1 MNDYWKMMTG
11 AKAKH
16 KKKPEEN
23 RELTQVDPIQ
33 VTPEVMGSVHDLA
46 PRRELPR
53 SLDEMSALDA
63 SQSVLDPDSMRRLSD
78 AARTGET
85 TIEMREC
92 VARTDGRIKARSVEV
107 SISYGERLSLGE
119 LLRGCLS
126 MMDHTR
132 HGFGRAVAL
141 PRPSAYMDA
150 EALRAARSSIE
161 LARIPTRSIEPLDS
175 PFRVLDAPP
184 RKGLGYKK
192 A

>member
-1 MNDYWKMMTG
+1 MSDYWKMMTG

-33 VTPEVMGSVHDLA
+33 VTPEVMGSVHDLT
-46 PRRELPR
+46 PRHERPR
-53 SLDEMSALDA
+53 NLDEMSALDA
-63 SQSVLDPDSMRRLSD
+63 SQNVLDPDSMRRLAD

-126 MMDHTR
+126 MMDYTR
-132 HGFGRAVAL
+132 HGCGRAVAL
-141 PRPSAYMDA
+141 PSPAVIDA
-150 EALRAARSSIE
+150 QARIAARSAIE
-161 LARIPTRSIEPLDS
+161 QARNRAHSIEPLDS

>member
-11 AKAKH
+11 SKAKH
-16 KKKPEEN
+16 KKRPEDN
-23 RELTQVDPIQ
+23 RDLTPVEPIQ

-46 PRRELPR
+46 PREDRPR
-53 SLDEMSALDA
+53 TLDQMSALDA
-63 SQSVLDPDSMRRLSD
+63 NQNALDPNSMRRLSE

-92 VARTDGRIKARSVEV
+92 VARTDGRIKARTVEV

-126 MMDHTR
+126 IMDYSR
-132 HGFGRAVAL
+132 HSFGRPVAL
-141 PRPSAYMDA
+141 PHPGVIDA
-150 EALRAARSSIE
+150 EARRVVD
-161 LARIPTRSIEPLDS
+161 ARIEEIRQRGMSREPLDS
-175 PFRVLDAPP
+175 PFRVLEPP
-184 RKGLGYKK
+184 RPKGLGFKK

>member
-11 AKAKH
+11 SKAKH

-23 RELTQVDPIQ
+23 RDLTPVEPIQ
-33 VTPEVMGSVHDLA
+33 VMPEVMGSVHDLA
-46 PRRELPR
+46 PRQDRPR
-53 SLDEMSALDA
+53 TLDEMSALDA
-63 SQSVLDPDSMRRLSD
+63 NQNALDPNSMRRLSE

-92 VARTDGRIKARSVEV
+92 VARTDGRIKARTVEV

-126 MMDHTR
+126 IMDYSR
-132 HGFGRAVAL
+132 HGFGRSMAL
-141 PRPSAYMDA
+141 PPPSIIDA
-150 EALRAARSSIE
+150 EARIAALPAIQDARNRSGSV
-161 LARIPTRSIEPLDS
+161 EPLDS
-175 PFRVLDAPP
+175 PFRILDAKP